1 MSLKQIK
8 SHDPIYSI
16 LVRISLLL
24 FILFTGWLIWEH
36 FINRP
41 QEIKYYLSA
50 NTAFKDKHYD
60 TSLEQYLK
68 AYEYNNE
75 DVYIIEG
82 IARSYMQLD
91 DFKNAEKYFNRAIK
105 LDPEFAPSY
114 ANLGVFYDRQKDYD
128 NAIKFYEKALSLDQE
143 LSIGMHWIDRLL
155 YDVRETPSTIGSR
168 LDYLKLQMDL
178 PEDKRLLSV
187 KEIDQQQINYEK

>member
-91 DFKNAEKYFNRAIK
+91 DFENAEKYFNRAIK

-178 PEDKRLLSV
+178 PEDQRLLSV